1 MCDEFDLKNINER
14 QEIIICDEFNLKNI
28 DKKQA

>member
-28 DKKQA
+28 DKKYA